1 MLITYFSFIYF
12 LKFNKAT
19 TKNHTSNLLKSLYN
33 KKNIIKKY
41 LKRNRQKFYKFYKI
55 VLYIF
60 LKIIFNFIRLFEK
73 FGNAKVKILLFKM
86 NSIL

>member
-1 MLITYFSFIYF
+1 MLITYLSFIYF